1 MKVMVFEGTPEE
13 ILAALPHL
21 KDSMAPSPP
30 VVTPSVTVP
39 TDGDAA
45 APTGSNYVSLRVARK
60 VLTRRRLKPL
70 QLVVLKEIYGAHP
83 KPVLATE
90 LHKKTGYTAAQFAG
104 LMGAIGRRVSHTEG
118 YMDGDLFFIQD
129 WNEKAGCWAY
139 GLPDTVREA
148 LKLEKIV

>member
-21 KDSMAPSPP
+21 KDSLASTP
-30 VVTPSVTVP
+30 VVAPSVTVP
-39 TDGDAA
+39 ADGDAA
-45 APTGSNYVSLRVARK
+45 ATGSNFVSLRVARK

-104 LMGAIGRRVSHTEG
+104 LMGAMGRRVSHTEG
-118 YMDGDLFFIQD
+118 YMDGDLFFIQV